1 MSRRLFL
8 LWLQLQFVSS
18 ASKLHCKFQLCVIV
32 HAFTDITVQPVS
44 INTTLNST
52 VIFFCE
58 AIADEL
64 TFRVNNESAT
74 DAGVISKGFTIITNI
89 NGGIRRG
96 ELQAIA
102 YDFNNNTNIT
112 CRAITDQPT
121 LVSSN
126 TAVLL
131 IQG

>member
-1 MSRRLFL
+1 MNFYPVL
-8 LWLQLQFVSS
+8 
-18 ASKLHCKFQLCVIV
+18 
-32 HAFTDITVQPVS
+32 DITVQPVS

-52 VIFFCE
+52 VIFTCE

-64 TFRVNNESAT
+64 TFRVNNKPAT
-74 DAGVISKGFTIITNI
+74 DADVISKGFAVATSGT
-89 NGGIRRG
+89 GGIRRG

-102 YDFNNNTNIT
+102 YDYNNNTNIK
-112 CRAITDQPT
+112 CRVSTDSPSET
-121 LVSSN
+121 LFSD

>member
-1 MSRRLFL
+1 M
-8 LWLQLQFVSS
+8 VSS
-18 ASKLHCKFQLCVIV
+18 LNNVLLSL
-32 HAFTDITVQPVS
+32 DITVQPAS

-52 VIFFCE
+52 IIFTCG

-64 TFRVNNESAT
+64 NFRVNNEPAT
-74 DAGVISKGFTIITNI
+74 HINVMSKGFTVSISGT
-89 NGGIRRG
+89 GTQRG

-102 YDFNNNTNIT
+102 YDFNNNTDIR
-112 CRAITDQPT
+112 CRASTDDPPEI
-121 LVSSN
+121 LFSN